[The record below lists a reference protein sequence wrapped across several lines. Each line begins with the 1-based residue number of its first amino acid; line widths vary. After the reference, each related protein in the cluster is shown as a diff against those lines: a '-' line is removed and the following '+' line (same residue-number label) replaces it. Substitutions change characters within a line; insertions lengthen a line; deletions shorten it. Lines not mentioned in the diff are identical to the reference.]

1 MPKPKPRRRKKP
13 TPRGRTTAVI
23 VTAALVALGAGY
35 LFARPYLRARTPTNA
50 NVDATLLISMSGWQ
64 PATLHAKAGEPITV
78 RMVNLDNRFHTD
90 GGGWHDFV
98 LPTLG
103 VTKQVAPEK
112 TLTFTITAQAPGEYL
127 YYCDVCCGGKDN
139 PTMQGKLIVS

>member
-1 MPKPKPRRRKKP
+1 MGKPTSPKRKK
-13 TPRGRTTAVI
+13 RNANGRAAVYL
-23 VTAALVALGAGY
+23 VSAVLVAAGAGY
-35 LFARPYLRARTPTNA
+35 LFARPYLRARTPASA

-64 PATLHAKAGEPITV
+64 PAELHARAGEPITV
-78 RMVNLDNRFHTD
+78 RMVNLDNQFHTD

-112 TLTFTITAQAPGEYL
+112 TLTFTITADAPGEYL
-127 YYCDVCCGGKDN
+127 FYCDVCCGGKES
-139 PTMQGKLIVS
+139 PYMQGKLIVS